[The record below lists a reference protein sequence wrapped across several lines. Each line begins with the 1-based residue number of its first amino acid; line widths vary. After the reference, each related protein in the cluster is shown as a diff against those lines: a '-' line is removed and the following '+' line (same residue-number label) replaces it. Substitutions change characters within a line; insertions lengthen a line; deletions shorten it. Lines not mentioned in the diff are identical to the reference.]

1 MKASKYLANGFLCFL
16 LIQLVSLP
24 VTAQDNQ
31 LQLKVV
37 TSSEGS
43 LYANFTLIMGETD
56 MVLVD
61 APFTRSDAHRLVA
74 EILETGK
81 NLKYLYVTH
90 DHPDHFF
97 SMEVITQAFPD
108 VEVIS
113 DAQVVDDI
121 WRSIPLKIKRWGP
134 MLGDNGPRYPVAPTA
149 LEGNS
154 FTLEGHEIQVLG
166 PMQGDH
172 HHATALY
179 VPSLKALIAGDLVF
193 HGIHLWLGES
203 LAPNYQAWLDSM
215 DLMIALEPEIV
226 VAGHKIPSLE
236 DDPSSLA
243 FTRQYLVDFSRLAK
257 QVNSSEQLIAQIR
270 ALYPNVIDVLDN
282 FILVNSV
289 QVAVGEMPPWEE

>member
-1 MKASKYLANGFLCFL
+1 MKASNLLTKIILFFL
-16 LIQLVSLP
+16 LTQLFSVCA
-24 VTAQDNQ
+24 TAQESP

-74 EILETGK
+74 DILETGK

-113 DAQVVDDI
+113 DAQVVEDI

-134 MLGDNGPRYPVAPTA
+134 MLGDNGPRYPVAPIA

-203 LAPNYQAWLDSM
+203 LEPNYQAWLDSM

-243 FTRQYLVDFSRLAK
+243 FTRQYLLDFSRLAK
-257 QVNSSEQLIAQIR
+257 EVDSSEQLIAQIR
-270 ALYPNVIDVLDN
+270 ALYPDVIDVLDN
-282 FILVNSV
+282 FILVNSA

>member
-134 MLGDNGPRYPVAPTA
+134 MLADNGPRYPVAPTA
-149 LEGNS
+149 LDGNS

-226 VAGHKIPSLE
+226 VAGHKIPHLE

-282 FILVNSV
+282 FILVNSA

>member
-1 MKASKYLANGFLCFL
+1 MKASNLLTKIIFFFL
-16 LIQLVSLP
+16 LTQLFSVCA
-24 VTAQDNQ
+24 TAQESP

-74 EILETGK
+74 DILETGK

-113 DAQVVDDI
+113 DAQVVEDI

-134 MLGDNGPRYPVAPTA
+134 MLGDNGPRYPVAPIA

-203 LAPNYQAWLDSM
+203 LEPNYQAWLDSM

-243 FTRQYLVDFSRLAK
+243 FTRQYLLDFSRLAK
-257 QVNSSEQLIAQIR
+257 EVDSSEQLIAQIR
-270 ALYPNVIDVLDN
+270 ALYPDVIDVLDN
-282 FILVNSV
+282 FILVNSA

>member
-1 MKASKYLANGFLCFL
+1 MKASNLLTKIILFFL
-16 LIQLVSLP
+16 LTQLFSVCA
-24 VTAQDNQ
+24 TAQESP

-74 EILETGK
+74 DILETGK

-113 DAQVVDDI
+113 DAQVVEDI

-134 MLGDNGPRYPVAPTA
+134 MLGDNGPRYPVAPIA

-203 LAPNYQAWLDSM
+203 LEPNYQAWLDSM

-243 FTRQYLVDFSRLAK
+243 FTRQYLLDFSRLAK
-257 QVNSSEQLIAQIR
+257 EVDSSEQLIAQIR

-282 FILVNSV
+282 FILVNSA